1 MPSLSPAVRLL
12 GAAFSL
18 LLLGATRGALAA
30 SGEGAPTTP
39 AERGAFDRTPL
50 TLSEALPPPLA
61 AGAEGS
67 APVPSAPA
75 NPDSPEVLEQE
86 ARQGNSEALAKE
98 AQNPIASLISL
109 PIQWNATPGSQWAP
123 TAIDP
128 SARANRTLNIWNVQP
143 VVPFPVNDRFTLISR
158 VIVPVIQRPLAG
170 ATDVIGIGDIN
181 PTLFVV
187 PRSRGDLQLGFGP
200 TLVIPSATDGQ
211 LSSQRW
217 SAGPAAVAVYTKGPV
232 VGGVLINNIWSFAG
246 SGGSDVNR
254 MLIQPFFNYN
264 LPGGWYLIS
273 SPILTADWTSPEGRG
288 WTVPLGGG
296 IGRLF
301 RIGDQP
307 FNASLQAFWNVAR
320 PEILGDELLGEAT
333 VRLQVQALFP
343 TGR

>member
-1 MPSLSPAVRLL
+1 VLL
-12 GAAFSL
+12 G
-18 LLLGATRGALAA
+18 GTQTALAA

-39 AERGAFDRTPL
+39 FARQAFDHTPL
-50 TLSEALPPPLA
+50 TLSEALAPLQAALPQA
-61 AGAEGS
+61 AGGEGS
-67 APVPSAPA
+67 APAAPSSLD
-75 NPDSPEVLEQE
+75 PDSQEVHEQE

-109 PIQWNATPGSQWAP
+109 PIQWNATPGSQWAA

-128 SARANRTLNIWNVQP
+128 SARAHRTLNIWNVQP
-143 VVPFPVNDRFTLISR
+143 VAPFPVNDRFTLISG

-187 PRSRGDLQLGFGP
+187 PRNRGNLQLGFGP

-217 SAGPAAVAVYTKGPV
+217 SAGPAAVAVYTQGPV

-246 SGGSDVNR
+246 NGGSDVNR
-254 MLIQPFFNYN
+254 MLIQPF
-264 LPGGWYLIS
+264 
-273 SPILTADWTSPEGRG
+273 LTADWTSPEGRG

-320 PEILGDELLGEAT
+320 PEILGDELLGEVT
-333 VRLQVQALFP
+333 VLLQVQALFP